1 MINKERRRAMTLI
14 VVSSNQHPRSPVR
27 QRRFKYIPPWNY
39 GLMAAI
45 GLNFLMWW
53 GIIEGGKRALGL
65 A

>member
-1 MINKERRRAMTLI
+1 MTLI